1 MDRQLLGVLE
11 LGLLSTTLSGC
22 VLRLLAARGRLCAAA
37 FGLASLSGAFYAFEY
52 PSALFSLA

>member
-11 LGLLSTTLSGC
+11 LGLLSTTLSG
-22 VLRLLAARGRLCAAA
+22 LRLLAARGRLCAAA